1 MSNGTEIT
9 VVGRVAT
16 APRRVRLENGTSV
29 TNFRLAS
36 TARRFDQA
44 RQEWIDGETFWS
56 DVECWNELG
65 GNVARSLSKG
75 DPVVVVGS
83 LWTRSWESENGK
95 GNTSQIK
102 ATAIGPNLARGW
114 AEFTRPAR
122 PGARSEQVEGD
133 AVPGSLAAGDGASGD
148 EMDELVRGR
157 DYEDAPETL
166 HQSDTHDLPME
177 PAHV

>member
-9 VVGRVAT
+9 VVGRVAP
-16 APRRVRLENGTSV
+16 APRRVRLDNGGSV

-44 RQEWIDGETFWS
+44 RQEWVDGETFWS
-56 DVECWNELG
+56 DVECWDEMG

-75 DPVVVVGS
+75 DPVVVVGN

-102 ATAIGPNLARGW
+102 ASAIGPNLARGW
-114 AEFTRPAR
+114 AEFTRSAR
-122 PGARSEQVEGD
+122 SGPRSEQVDGEAAAESVD
-133 AVPGSLAAGDGASGD
+133 APETGFGPTDG
-148 EMDELVRGR
+148 LVRGR

-166 HQSDTHDLPME
+166 HQSDTHDLTAE